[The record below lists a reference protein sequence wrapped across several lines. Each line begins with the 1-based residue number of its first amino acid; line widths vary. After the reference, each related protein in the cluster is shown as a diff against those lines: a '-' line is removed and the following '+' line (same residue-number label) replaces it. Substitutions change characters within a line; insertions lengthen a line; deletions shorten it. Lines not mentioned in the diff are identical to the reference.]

1 MFSGTVI
8 VKVCEATGLRP
19 TDFQKR
25 HNMTFG
31 KPDDQPID
39 PYVSID
45 ADEHQLDR
53 SSTKPKTFDPIWNET
68 FIHEVH
74 NVTSLGITVF
84 HDAAIPPDDFVA
96 NCTIPFDDLMHRD
109 KDASDFWVDLEP
121 QGKLHLKV
129 DLKWNP
135 QAGAEA
141 VRAGAG
147 ASRGREFK
155 EGAGFARRRGAM
167 RRRVHQVN
175 GHKFMATFLRQPT
188 FCSHCREFIWGLGK
202 QGYQC
207 QVCTCVVHK
216 RCHSSVVTKCPGM
229 KEEQQGGVGVSGGQ
243 RFNVNV
249 PHRFVVHS
257 YKRFTFCDHCGSLLY
272 GLIKQGLQ
280 CGACSINVHKRCQKN
295 VANNCGI
302 NTKIMGDIL
311 SEMGI
316 SPDKTPGRQK
326 TPRYNPV
333 VETAEASGDDKDPE
347 KRDDKGAPDR
357 QWGSQWTDLQE
368 MLIFCQGSYFTQ
380 YTLQVGARFVAS
392 CGTSFYVTVLFV
404 PCGVGLESRRESVA
418 VADTGWG
425 DHWNDLQDVFAHYEG
440 GDGGGAGCGGA
451 PGKMSLDDFHFIK
464 VLGKGSFGK
473 VMLAEKKGTDEVY
486 AVKVLKKDAI
496 IQDDDVECTL
506 TERRV
511 LALAARHPFLTALH
525 SAFQTRDRLF
535 FVMEYVDGGDLM
547 FQIQRARKF
556 DEPRARFY
564 AAEVTLALQFLHSHG
579 VIYRDLKLDNILLDC
594 EGHCK
599 LADFGMCKEGILD
612 GATTTTFCGTPDYI
626 APEILQE
633 LEYGPSVDWWALGV
647 LLYEMLAGQPPFEA
661 DNEDDLFESI
671 LHDDVLYPV
680 WLSKDAVSILKGFM
694 TKNPAR
700 RRRPPPL
707 AAAPR
712 RSGPDL
718 LVLRCVTFYLVRN
731 VRQYSR
737 AVPSYVLFSHARFV
751 TLCFTNLRCSNGSVG
766 RSPRAPNAVGHRKCG
781 VAAEA
786 DSRLASSILL

>member
-1 MFSGTVI
+1 MFSGTVRLR
-8 VKVCEATGLRP
+8 VCEATGLRP

-31 KPDDQPID
+31 KPDDQPMD

-45 ADEHQLDR
+45 ADEHHLDR
-53 SSTKPKTFDPIWNET
+53 SSTKPKTFDPVWNET
-68 FIHEVH
+68 FTHEVH

-96 NCTIPFDDLMHRD
+96 NCTIPFEDLMHRD

-121 QGKLHLKV
+121 HGKLHLKI
-129 DLKWNP
+129 DLKWNS
-135 QAGAEA
+135 QGAAAEK
-141 VRAGAG
+141 
-147 ASRGREFK
+147 SRKTREFK

-188 FCSHCREFIWGLGK
+188 FCSHCREFIWGIGK

-229 KEEQQGGVGVSGGQ
+229 KEEQHSVGVSGGQ

-280 CGACSINVHKRCQKN
+280 CEVCSMNVHKRCQKN

-302 NTKIMGDIL
+302 NTKMMAEIL
-311 SEMGI
+311 NEMGI
-316 SPDKTPGRQK
+316 SPDKNPRPRPSKYLNTPLMEG
-326 TPRYNPV
+326 TP
-333 VETAEASGDDKDPE
+333 ELASSGDSEKDNDKH
-347 KRDDKGAPDR
+347 DDKG
-357 QWGSQWTDLQE
+357 
-368 MLIFCQGSYFTQ
+368 
-380 YTLQVGARFVAS
+380 
-392 CGTSFYVTVLFV
+392 
-404 PCGVGLESRRESVA
+404 
-418 VADTGWG
+418 G
-425 DHWNDLQDVFAHYEG
+425 DMA
-440 GDGGGAGCGGA
+440 GGG
-451 PGKMSLDDFHFIK
+451 PDKVSLEDFHFIK

-579 VIYRDLKLDNILLDC
+579 VIYRDLKLDNILLDS

-612 GATTTTFCGTPDYI
+612 GQTTTTFCGTPDYI

-647 LLYEMLAGQPPFEA
+647 LVYEMLAGQPPFEA

-680 WLSKDAVSILKGFM
+680 WLSKEAVSILKGFM

-700 RRRPPPL
+700 RLGVCGGAGGIRAHAFFRDMDWDALAARRLRPPFRPKVKSKREAANFDAEFTKEEPVLTPVPPDVVRTINQEEFRGFSFVNADFNPAAHERPPP
-707 AAAPR
+707 P
-712 RSGPDL
+712 
-718 LVLRCVTFYLVRN
+718 V
-731 VRQYSR
+731 
-737 AVPSYVLFSHARFV
+737 
-751 TLCFTNLRCSNGSVG
+751 
-766 RSPRAPNAVGHRKCG
+766 
-781 VAAEA
+781 
-786 DSRLASSILL
+786 

>member
-1 MFSGTVI
+1 MFSGTVR

-45 ADEHQLDR
+45 ADEHHLDR
-53 SSTKPKTFDPIWNET
+53 STTKPKTFDPVWNET
-68 FIHEVH
+68 FIHEVQ
-74 NVTSLGITVF
+74 NVASLGITVF

-96 NCTIPFDDLMHRD
+96 NCTIPFEDLTHRD
-109 KDASDFWVDLEP
+109 KDATDFWVDLEP
-121 QGKLHLKV
+121 QGKLHLKI
-129 DLKWNP
+129 DLKWNS
-135 QAGAEA
+135 QGSGGGGEA
-141 VRAGAG
+141 ARAPAGAG
-147 ASRGREFK
+147 ARGREFK

-229 KEEQQGGVGVSGGQ
+229 KEEQHSAVGVSGGQ
-243 RFNVNV
+243 RFSVNV

-280 CGACSINVHKRCQKN
+280 CEVCSMNVHKRCQKN

-302 NTKIMGDIL
+302 NTKAMAEIL

-316 SPDKTPGRQK
+316 SPDKN
-326 TPRYNPV
+326 PRPRTSKYNPV
-333 VETAEASGDDKDPE
+333 LLEGGGDAAADADKEPLDKHDDKVL
-347 KRDDKGAPDR
+347 
-357 QWGSQWTDLQE
+357 DLL
-368 MLIFCQGSYFTQ
+368 MSSPYD
-380 YTLQVGARFVAS
+380 
-392 CGTSFYVTVLFV
+392 FV
-404 PCGVGLESRRESVA
+404 PPSYDFVPPSYDFVSPSYDA
-418 VADTGWG
+418 VPYGYGGYIPSAPFGGG
-425 DHWNDLQDVFAHYEG
+425 DHWDDLKDIFTCYEG
-440 GDGGGAGCGGA
+440 GDMSGARD
-451 PGKMSLDDFHFIK
+451 KVSLEDFTFIK

-525 SAFQTRDRLF
+525 CAFQTRDRLF

-564 AAEVTLALQFLHSHG
+564 AAEVTLALQFLHAHG
-579 VIYRDLKLDNILLDC
+579 VIYRDLKLDNILLDAD
-594 EGHCK
+594 GHCK

-700 RRRPPPL
+700 RLGVAGGVGGIRAHAFFKDMDWDALQQRRLRPPFRPKKSKREAVNFDAEFTKEEPVLTPVPPDVVRTINQEEFRGFSFVNSDFTPTPTPAPAL
-707 AAAPR
+707 AAAPA
-712 RSGPDL
+712 
-718 LVLRCVTFYLVRN
+718 N
-731 VRQYSR
+731 
-737 AVPSYVLFSHARFV
+737 
-751 TLCFTNLRCSNGSVG
+751 
-766 RSPRAPNAVGHRKCG
+766 
-781 VAAEA
+781 
-786 DSRLASSILL
+786 

>member
-1 MFSGTVI
+1 MFSGTVR

-45 ADEHQLDR
+45 ADEHHLDR
-53 SSTKPKTFDPIWNET
+53 SSTKPKTFDPVWNET

-96 NCTIPFDDLMHRD
+96 NCTIPFEDLMHRD
-109 KDASDFWVDLEP
+109 KEATDFWVDLEP
-121 QGKLHLKV
+121 QGKLHLKI
-129 DLKWNP
+129 DLKWNS
-135 QAGAEA
+135 QGGGGSEG
-141 VRAGAG
+141 R
-147 ASRGREFK
+147 SNRGREFK
-155 EGAGFARRRGAM
+155 EGAGFARRRGAL

-229 KEEQQGGVGVSGGQ
+229 KEEQQSGVTVSSGQ

-280 CGACSINVHKRCQKN
+280 CEVCSMNVHKRCQKN

-302 NTKIMGDIL
+302 NTKQMAEIL
-311 SEMGI
+311 NEMGI
-316 SPDKTPGRQK
+316 SPDKN
-326 TPRYNPV
+326 PRPRPSKALSPSVGTYS
-333 VETAEASGDDKDPE
+333 E
-347 KRDDKGAPDR
+347 
-357 QWGSQWTDLQE
+357 L
-368 MLIFCQGSYFTQ
+368 MMMMM
-380 YTLQVGARFVAS
+380 TL
-392 CGTSFYVTVLFV
+392 FYV
-404 PCGVGLESRRESVA
+404 
-418 VADTGWG
+418 
-425 DHWNDLQDVFAHYEG
+425 
-440 GDGGGAGCGGA
+440 
-451 PGKMSLDDFHFIK
+451 
-464 VLGKGSFGK
+464 
-473 VMLAEKKGTDEVY
+473 
-486 AVKVLKKDAI
+486 
-496 IQDDDVECTL
+496 
-506 TERRV
+506 
-511 LALAARHPFLTALH
+511 
-525 SAFQTRDRLF
+525 
-535 FVMEYVDGGDLM
+535 
-547 FQIQRARKF
+547 
-556 DEPRARFY
+556 RFY

-579 VIYRDLKLDNILLDC
+579 VIYRDLKLDNILLDS

-599 LADFGMCKEGILD
+599 LADFGMCKEGIIDGATTTTFCGTPDYIAPEILQELEYGPSVDWWALGVLLYEMLAGQPPFEADNEDDLFESILQWLFCMCNEDHIFASGTTLIRLYAELLPLDVCFLCGRGIAPVDPDNSCTQQILLLRYLPLSND

-694 TKNPAR
+694 TKSPVR
-700 RRRPPPL
+700 RLGVAGGAAGIRAHAFFRDMDWEALAQRRLRPPFRPKVKSKRE
-707 AAAPR
+707 AANFDAEFTKEEP
-712 RSGPDL
+712 
-718 LVLRCVTFYLVRN
+718 VLTPVPADVVRAIN
-731 VRQYSR
+731 QEEFRG
-737 AVPSYVLFSHARFV
+737 FSFINKDYNPQPAYDK
-751 TLCFTNLRCSNGSVG
+751 T
-766 RSPRAPNAVGHRKCG
+766 P
-781 VAAEA
+781 VA
-786 DSRLASSILL
+786 

>member
-1 MFSGTVI
+1 MFSGTVR
-8 VKVCEATGLRP
+8 VRVCEATGLRP

-45 ADEHQLDR
+45 ADEHHLDR
-53 SSTKPKTFDPIWNET
+53 SSTKPKTFDPVWNET

-74 NVTSLGITVF
+74 NVGSLGLTVF

-96 NCTIPFDDLMHRD
+96 NCTIPFEDLMHRD
-109 KDASDFWVDLEP
+109 KDATDFWVDLEP
-121 QGKLHLKV
+121 QGKLHLKI
-129 DLKWNP
+129 DLKWNS
-135 QAGAEA
+135 QAGVEA
-141 VRAGAG
+141 PRTGGAGAAGAG
-147 ASRGREFK
+147 AGREFK

-229 KEEQQGGVGVSGGQ
+229 KEEVRQQSAVGVSGGQ

-280 CGACSINVHKRCQKN
+280 CEVCSMNVHKRCHKN

-302 NTKIMGDIL
+302 NTKMMAEIL
-311 SEMGI
+311 NEMGI
-316 SPDKTPGRQK
+316 SPDKN
-326 TPRYNPV
+326 PRPRPSKYLNAALM
-333 VETAEASGDDKDPE
+333 E
-347 KRDDKGAPDR
+347 GAPD
-357 QWGSQWTDLQE
+357 L
-368 MLIFCQGSYFTQ
+368 
-380 YTLQVGARFVAS
+380 A
-392 CGTSFYVTVLFV
+392 
-404 PCGVGLESRRESVA
+404 P
-418 VADTGWG
+418 G
-425 DHWNDLQDVFAHYEG
+425 DSDAKDDKHDEKG
-440 GDGGGAGCGGA
+440 GDGAGGMD
-451 PGKMSLDDFHFIK
+451 KMSLDDFHFIK

-525 SAFQTRDRLF
+525 SAFQTHERLF

-579 VIYRDLKLDNILLDC
+579 VIYRDLKLDNILLDSD
-594 EGHCK
+594 GHCK
-599 LADFGMCKEGILD
+599 LADFGMCKEGILE

-680 WLSKDAVSILKGFM
+680 WLSKEAVSILKGFM
-694 TKNPAR
+694 TKNPSR
-700 RRRPPPL
+700 RLGVCGGAAGIRGHVFFRDMDWDALAQRRLRPPFRPKVKSKRE
-707 AAAPR
+707 AANFDAEFTKEEPVLTPVPNDVVRAINQEEFRGFSFVNKDFNPAPAGER
-712 RSGPDL
+712 PP
-718 LVLRCVTFYLVRN
+718 
-731 VRQYSR
+731 Q
-737 AVPSYVLFSHARFV
+737 P
-751 TLCFTNLRCSNGSVG
+751 
-766 RSPRAPNAVGHRKCG
+766 
-781 VAAEA
+781 
-786 DSRLASSILL
+786 

>member
-1 MFSGTVI
+1 MFSGTVR

-45 ADEHQLDR
+45 ADEHHLDR
-53 SSTKPKTFDPIWNET
+53 SSTKPKTFDPVWNET
-68 FIHEVH
+68 FIHEVQ

-96 NCTIPFDDLMHRD
+96 NCTIPFEDLMHRE
-109 KDASDFWVDLEP
+109 KDATDFWVDLEP
-121 QGKLHLKV
+121 QGKLHLKI
-129 DLKWNP
+129 DLKWNS
-135 QAGAEA
+135 QAGGA
-141 VRAGAG
+141 RAA
-147 ASRGREFK
+147 RGREFK

-188 FCSHCREFIWGLGK
+188 FCSHCREFIWGIGK

-229 KEEQQGGVGVSGGQ
+229 KEEQLGDVDVSGGQ

-280 CGACSINVHKRCQKN
+280 CEVCSMNVHKRCQKN

-302 NTKIMGDIL
+302 NTKRMAVIL
-311 SEMGI
+311 HEIGV
-316 SPDKTPGRQK
+316 SPDKHPRPKASKYLNTPLMEGPPDLSSEEGK
-326 TPRYNPV
+326 DSDKHDDK
-333 VETAEASGDDKDPE
+333 SGDGE
-347 KRDDKGAPDR
+347 G
-357 QWGSQWTDLQE
+357 E
-368 MLIFCQGSYFTQ
+368 
-380 YTLQVGARFVAS
+380 
-392 CGTSFYVTVLFV
+392 
-404 PCGVGLESRRESVA
+404 
-418 VADTGWG
+418 AD
-425 DHWNDLQDVFAHYEG
+425 EG
-440 GDGGGAGCGGA
+440 H
-451 PGKMSLDDFHFIK
+451 KVSLADFHFIK

-525 SAFQTRDRLF
+525 CAFQTPERLF

-564 AAEVTLALQFLHSHG
+564 AAEVTLALTFLHSHG
-579 VIYRDLKLDNILLDC
+579 VIYRDLKLDNILLDS

-700 RRRPPPL
+700 RLGVLGGAGGIRQHAFFRDVDWDALAHRRLRPPFRPKVKSKRE
-707 AAAPR
+707 AANFDAEFTKEEP
-712 RSGPDL
+712 GLTPVPPD
-718 LVLRCVTFYLVRN
+718 VLRAINQEEFKG
-731 VRQYSR
+731 
-737 AVPSYVLFSHARFV
+737 FSFINKD
-751 TLCFTNLRCSNGSVG
+751 FN
-766 RSPRAPNAVGHRKCG
+766 PAPPQP
-781 VAAEA
+781 
-786 DSRLASSILL
+786 

>member
-1 MFSGTVI
+1 MFSGTVRLR
-8 VKVCEATGLRP
+8 VCEATGLRP

-31 KPDDQPID
+31 KPDDQPMD

-45 ADEHQLDR
+45 ADEHHLDR
-53 SSTKPKTFDPIWNET
+53 SSTKPKTFDPVWNET
-68 FIHEVH
+68 FTHEVH

-96 NCTIPFDDLMHRD
+96 NCTIPFEDLMHRD

-121 QGKLHLKV
+121 HGKLHLKI
-129 DLKWNP
+129 DLKWNS
-135 QAGAEA
+135 QGAAAEK
-141 VRAGAG
+141 
-147 ASRGREFK
+147 SRKTREFK

-188 FCSHCREFIWGLGK
+188 FCSHCREFIWGIGK

-229 KEEQQGGVGVSGGQ
+229 KEEQHSVGVSGGQ

-280 CGACSINVHKRCQKN
+280 CEVCSMNVHKRCQKN

-302 NTKIMGDIL
+302 NTKMMAEIL
-311 SEMGI
+311 NEMGI
-316 SPDKTPGRQK
+316 SPDKNPRPRPSKYLNTPLMEG
-326 TPRYNPV
+326 TP
-333 VETAEASGDDKDPE
+333 ELASSGDSEKDNDKH
-347 KRDDKGAPDR
+347 DDKG
-357 QWGSQWTDLQE
+357 
-368 MLIFCQGSYFTQ
+368 
-380 YTLQVGARFVAS
+380 
-392 CGTSFYVTVLFV
+392 
-404 PCGVGLESRRESVA
+404 
-418 VADTGWG
+418 G
-425 DHWNDLQDVFAHYEG
+425 DMA
-440 GDGGGAGCGGA
+440 GGGQD
-451 PGKMSLDDFHFIK
+451 KVSLEDFHFIK

-579 VIYRDLKLDNILLDC
+579 VIYRDLKLDNILLDS

-612 GATTTTFCGTPDYI
+612 GQTTTTFCGTPDYI

-647 LLYEMLAGQPPFEA
+647 LVYEMLAGQPPFEA

-680 WLSKDAVSILKGFM
+680 WLSKEAVSILKGFM

-700 RRRPPPL
+700 RLGVCGGAGGIRAHAFFRDMDWDALAARRLRPPFRPKVKSKREAANFDAEFTKEEPVLTPVPPDVVRTINQEEFRGFSFVNADFNPAAHERPPP
-707 AAAPR
+707 P
-712 RSGPDL
+712 
-718 LVLRCVTFYLVRN
+718 V
-731 VRQYSR
+731 
-737 AVPSYVLFSHARFV
+737 
-751 TLCFTNLRCSNGSVG
+751 
-766 RSPRAPNAVGHRKCG
+766 
-781 VAAEA
+781 
-786 DSRLASSILL
+786 